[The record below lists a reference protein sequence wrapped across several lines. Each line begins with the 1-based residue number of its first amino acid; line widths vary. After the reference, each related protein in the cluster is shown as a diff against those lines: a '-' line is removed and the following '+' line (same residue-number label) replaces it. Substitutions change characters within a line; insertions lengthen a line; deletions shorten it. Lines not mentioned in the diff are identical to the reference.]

1 MSKNFDADQAKRFL
15 EQRESLAKEEREQTR
30 KAIFTLAVDSLKNLF
45 MDSGVEVY
53 LVGSITQP
61 YMFNPR
67 SDVDI
72 VVKNFT
78 GDRFALWSQL
88 ETMIKRSVE
97 VIIFESCHFQE
108 HVIKSGYKVL

>member
-1 MSKNFDADQAKRFL
+1 MNKNFDTNQAKQFL
-15 EQRESLAKEEREQTR
+15 EQRESLAKEERERTR

-45 MDSGVEVY
+45 MDSDVEVY

-61 YMFNPR
+61 YMFYPR

-72 VVKNFT
+72 VVKNFI
-78 GDRFALWSQL
+78 GDRFELWSQL
-88 ETMIKRSVE
+88 EMLIKRNVE